1 MNGHSVVAEG
11 SAPPLL
17 ANADFVF
24 DPLWLRLITESPE
37 SILTCDGVAVLAHVS
52 DPRLSAAIVAA
63 MRNSSA
69 CPVTSLKLYR
79 AEDGY
84 TLVNDELRKR
94 ERLFVQ
100 RLTPESVPGL
110 ERVTYAGAYK
120 GVTDALTKYLWRGLA
135 FHLTRLAAALGLS
148 PNMVTAIGLLFC
160 VFAGYAFWLGDY
172 WAGMIAGFI
181 SMVLDTVDG
190 KLARCTLTSSRI
202 GNIFDHGIDLIHP
215 PIWWWTWGMGLAH
228 SATPLPGQQ
237 VGIAFAVILAAYVV
251 QRLIEGAFIRSFGM
265 HIHVWQKFDSCFRL
279 ITARRNPNMAI
290 LLCFLAAGR
299 PDLGYLA
306 ITWWSG
312 LCCLIHLVRLAQAY
326 GYRASG
332 RPVTSWLAA

>member
-1 MNGHSVVAEG
+1 
-11 SAPPLL
+11 
-17 ANADFVF
+17 
-24 DPLWLRLITESPE
+24 
-37 SILTCDGVAVLAHVS
+37 
-52 DPRLSAAIVAA
+52 
-63 MRNSSA
+63 
-69 CPVTSLKLYR
+69 
-79 AEDGY
+79 
-84 TLVNDELRKR
+84 
-94 ERLFVQ
+94 
-100 RLTPESVPGL
+100 
-110 ERVTYAGAYK
+110 
-120 GVTDALTKYLWRGLA
+120 
-135 FHLTRLAAALGLS
+135 
-148 PNMVTAIGLLFC
+148 
-160 VFAGYAFWLGDY
+160 
-172 WAGMIAGFI
+172 
-181 SMVLDTVDG
+181 
-190 KLARCTLTSSRI
+190 
-202 GNIFDHGIDLIHP
+202 
-215 PIWWWTWGMGLAH
+215 MGLAH

-237 VGIAFAVILAAYVV
+237 VGIAFSVILAAYVV